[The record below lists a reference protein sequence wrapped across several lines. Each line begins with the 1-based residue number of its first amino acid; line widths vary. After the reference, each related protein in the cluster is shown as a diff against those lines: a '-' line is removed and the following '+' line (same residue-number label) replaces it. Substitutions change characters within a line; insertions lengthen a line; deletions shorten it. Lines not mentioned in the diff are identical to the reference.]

1 MFLFVSLLKKLTDT
15 NTCRRR
21 RWIRLLLPFIILN
34 FYWKTIK
41 KTISK
46 TRPLG
51 LRQSKDKPLNT
62 AIKSKALFFGISFAA
77 KIKTVR
83 RTDNFFWCYS
93 YFSIRYFLFEFL
105 LIPFLRFRTI
115 IYCLYKFPKKSI
127 CIYNN
132 KQTIWHS
139 LHSGRPIYRRIFF
152 WEKQKFQFRIKKKK
166 KNERKNLR

>member
-1 MFLFVSLLKKLTDT
+1 MDSFTVTVYYSQFLLK
-15 NTCRRR
+15 N
-21 RWIRLLLPFIILN
+21 
-34 FYWKTIK
+34 YK

-46 TRPLG
+46 TRPLE

-152 WEKQKFQFRIKKKK
+152 LRKTKIPISYQKK
-166 KNERKNLR
+166 KNERKKKI